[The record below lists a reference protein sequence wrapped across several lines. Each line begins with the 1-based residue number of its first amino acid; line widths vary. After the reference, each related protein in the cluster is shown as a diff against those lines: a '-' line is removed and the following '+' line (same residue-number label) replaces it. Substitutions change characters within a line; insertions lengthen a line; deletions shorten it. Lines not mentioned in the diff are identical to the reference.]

1 MMATGIE
8 TRNRNGRT
16 VYCAVAYDKTTGRK
30 TSRTFDTVT
39 AAKQWRT
46 HAIASLRAGTMS
58 TDRGPTLNDAVD
70 AWLDALRSGHVRNRS
85 GDPYKPSA
93 IRGYEN
99 TLRKRVLPVLGSY
112 RLREVRPR
120 DVQAFVDGLVKAN
133 AAPATID
140 AAITPLRALYRRAAA
155 RGDVMVNPTLRIEK
169 PAVRCR
175 VRIVASPV
183 EAAGRLAT
191 LDPADRPLWATA
203 FYAGLRRGELIAL
216 RWEDVDLATGV
227 IHVRRGWDAVEGEI
241 APKSRQGRRDVP
253 IPAVL
258 RDHLLE
264 HRMNST
270 GDVRVF
276 ASDRQ
281 VRSQAERAAKRW
293 QDRGLDRLTPHD
305 ARHTYASLMIAAGV
319 NAKAL
324 STYMGHANIA
334 ITLDLYGHL
343 MPGSQSEAADLLDAY
358 LAREVGGSTSTVT
371 STDPTQVAASSQ
383 APSMYH
389 I

>member
-1 MMATGIE
+1 MNKAKRTPGIE
-8 TRNRNGRT
+8 TRHRNGRT
-16 VYCAVAYDKTTGRK
+16 VFCAIAYDKTTGRK
-30 TSRTFDTVT
+30 RSKTFETIT
-39 AAKQWRT
+39 AAKQWRAD
-46 HAIASLRAGTMS
+46 AITALRAGTMT

-70 AWLDALRSGHVRNRS
+70 VWLDALRAGHVRNRS

-93 IRGYEN
+93 IRGYEHC
-99 TLRKRVLPVLGSY
+99 LRKRVLPVLGAY
-112 RLREVRPR
+112 RLREIRPQ
-120 DVQAFVDGLVKAN
+120 DVQAFVDGLVKASI
-133 AAPATID
+133 APATID
-140 AAITPLRALYRRAAA
+140 AALTPLRALYRRAAA
-155 RGDVMVNPTLRIEK
+155 RGDVTINPTLRIEK
-169 PAVRCR
+169 PAVRCK

-183 EAAGRLAT
+183 EAADRLDA
-191 LDPADRPLWATA
+191 LEPEDRPLWATA
-203 FYAGLRRGELIAL
+203 FYAGLRRGELIGL
-216 RWEDVDLATGV
+216 LWDDVDLATGV

-264 HRMNST
+264 HRMNGT
-270 GDVRVF
+270 GEGRVF

-281 VRSQAERAAKRW
+281 VRSQAERAGKRW

-358 LAREVGGSTSTVT
+358 LAREVGGSTSTAT
-371 STDPTQVAASSQ
+371 STDPTQIAA
-383 APSMYH
+383 
-389 I
+389 